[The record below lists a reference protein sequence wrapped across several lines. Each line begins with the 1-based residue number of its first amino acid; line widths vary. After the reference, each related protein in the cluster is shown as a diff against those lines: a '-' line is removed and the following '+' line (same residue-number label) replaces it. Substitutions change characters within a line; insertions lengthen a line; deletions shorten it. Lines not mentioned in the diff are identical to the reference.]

1 VIEEEGRAQLD
12 VRVSGG
18 IADQH
23 RISANDL
30 ATLATVLQTAV
41 RGVGTVL
48 SGGQAGLGGRR
59 KGDVESATELQLV
72 AEPRSG
78 SLTLSLALPPE
89 PPALPG
95 TEQPH
100 LGRQALGALL
110 DGVASLDGTTDE
122 LPEGFDPGV
131 LKTLDRLGPVLRR
144 GHALDLSLEDGSY
157 LPRRLHID
165 QHWLSTVEQLIA
177 KPLRAHLS
185 VEGVLQMVDL
195 ASRPLQCRIDRS
207 YLPSVACVIPN
218 DLEPQVREALG
229 RHVRVVGEG
238 VFDRYSNEPKRLTVE
253 RLELLIQVA
262 GIDPE
267 RIRRHASWRQL
278 AEEQNVDVLHDPTQL
293 GGLFDD
299 EAELEDFLASLRDPG
314 PSLA

>member
-1 VIEEEGRAQLD
+1 MTEKEGQTQLD
-12 VRVSGG
+12 VRVTGG
-18 IADQH
+18 IADQQ

-41 RGVGTVL
+41 RGIGTVL
-48 SGGQAGLGGRR
+48 SGGQAGLSGRWR
-59 KGDVESATELQLV
+59 GNVESATELQLV

-78 SLTLSLALPPE
+78 SLTLSLAFAPE
-89 PPALPG
+89 PAVLPG

-100 LGRQALGALL
+100 LGRQALDALI
-110 DGVASLDGTTDE
+110 DGMASLDETTDE
-122 LPEGFDPGV
+122 LPDGFDPGV
-131 LKTLDRLGPVLRR
+131 LKTLDRLGRVVRR
-144 GHALDLSLEDGSY
+144 GHAIEFSLDGMTAQ
-157 LPRRLHID
+157 PRRAQVN
-165 QHWLSTVEQLIA
+165 QHWLGTVEQLIA

-207 YLPSVACVIPN
+207 YLPSVACAIPN
-218 DLEPQVREALG
+218 DLEPQVRAALG
-229 RHVRVVGEG
+229 RHVRTVGEG
-238 VFDRYSNEPKRLTVE
+238 VFDRHSDEPKRLTVE
-253 RLELLIQVA
+253 TLELLTQMA

-278 AEEQNVDVLHDPTQL
+278 AEEQNVEVLQDPTQL
-293 GGLFDD
+293 SGLFDD
-299 EAELEDFLASLRDPG
+299 KDELEDFLASLRDPG